1 MHDPDE
7 GEDDNPFEEDE
18 LEYSYDE
25 GHRRRIG
32 NERRKTTGVV
42 RKAGTGFDEVG
53 GAEFIEA
60 MKQMKLPSLKPPP
73 NLLPRENLRAPILF
87 EHAPQN
93 RKTFTPWHET
103 ELGALMETKPFEEP
117 HPDWETKDKELKD
130 LRTAVQEVFDSLSED
145 EEWLYNCLVEVGLS
159 LRFLSRVLN
168 IPKSTLARRRDSL
181 AQKLR
186 EGLLKHEVVRDYL
199 FIRSGYREHP
209 HNPEETN

>member
-1 MHDPDE
+1 MNKTQE
-7 GEDDNPFEEDE
+7 KKCFALEDQK
-18 LEYSYDE
+18 
-25 GHRRRIG
+25 RIDIYI
-32 NERRKTTGVV
+32 N
-42 RKAGTGFDEVG
+42 
-53 GAEFIEA
+53 
-60 MKQMKLPSLKPPP
+60 
-73 NLLPRENLRAPILF
+73 
-87 EHAPQN
+87 
-93 RKTFTPWHET
+93 
-103 ELGALMETKPFEEP
+103 
-117 HPDWETKDKELKD
+117 DWETKDKELKD